1 MLMKQLHNKRFYF
14 YLVSSISWF
23 FLIVYLLIFY
33 KLVDVKSTTIYFDK
47 IIHFMLFFIQSFLI
61 TKTYFSIKFSINF
74 FKMILIL
81 LLIFCFLIEIIQIIV
96 PYRTFEYSDLLSNI
110 LGSVMGS
117 VFGYFLVSK

>member
-33 KLVDVKSTTIYFDK
+33 KSVDVKSTTIYFDK

>member
-1 MLMKQLHNKRFYF
+1 MKQLQNKRFYF

-33 KLVDVKSTTIYFDK
+33 KSVDVKSPTIYFDK

-61 TKTYFSIKFSINF
+61 IKTYFSIKFSINF

>member
-1 MLMKQLHNKRFYF
+1 MKQLQNKRFYF
-14 YLVSSISWF
+14 YLVSSVSWF

-33 KLVDVKSTTIYFDK
+33 KSVDVKSTTIYFDK

-110 LGSVMGS
+110 LGAVLGS

>member
-1 MLMKQLHNKRFYF
+1 MKQLQNKRFHF

-33 KLVDVKSTTIYFDK
+33 KSVDVKSPTIYFDK

>member
-1 MLMKQLHNKRFYF
+1 MKQLQNKRFYF

-33 KLVDVKSTTIYFDK
+33 KSVDVKSPTIYFDK
-47 IIHFMLFFIQSFLI
+47 IIHFLLFFIQSFLI
-61 TKTYFSIKFSINF
+61 TKTYFSVKFSFNF

-81 LLIFCFLIEIIQIIV
+81 LLIFCFFIEIIQIIM
-96 PYRTFEYSDLLSNI
+96 PYRTFDYFDLLSNI
-110 LGSVMGS
+110 LGSALGS

>member
-1 MLMKQLHNKRFYF
+1 MKQLQNKRFYF
-14 YLVSSISWF
+14 YLASSISWF

-33 KLVDVKSTTIYFDK
+33 KSVDVKSPTIYFDK
-47 IIHFMLFFIQSFLI
+47 IIHFLLFFIQSFLI
-61 TKTYFSIKFSINF
+61 TKTYFSVKFSFNF

-81 LLIFCFLIEIIQIIV
+81 LLIFCILIEIIQIIM

-110 LGSVMGS
+110 LGSALGS

>member
-1 MLMKQLHNKRFYF
+1 MKQLQNKRFYF
-14 YLVSSISWF
+14 YLVSSLSWF

-33 KLVDVKSTTIYFDK
+33 KSVDVKSPTIYFDK

-110 LGSVMGS
+110 LGSVLGS

>member
-110 LGSVMGS
+110 LGSVLGS

>member
-1 MLMKQLHNKRFYF
+1 MKQLQNKRFYF
-14 YLVSSISWF
+14 YLASSISWF

-33 KLVDVKSTTIYFDK
+33 KSVDVKSPTIYFDK
-47 IIHFMLFFIQSFLI
+47 IIHFLLFFIQSFLI
-61 TKTYFSIKFSINF
+61 TKTYFSVKFSFNF

-81 LLIFCFLIEIIQIIV
+81 LLIFCFLIEIIQIII

-110 LGSVMGS
+110 LGSALGS

>member
-1 MLMKQLHNKRFYF
+1 MKQLQNKRFYF
-14 YLVSSISWF
+14 YLVSSVSWF

-33 KLVDVKSTTIYFDK
+33 KSVDVKSTTIYFDK

-110 LGSVMGS
+110 LGSVLGS

>member
-1 MLMKQLHNKRFYF
+1 MKQLQNKRFYF
-14 YLVSSISWF
+14 YLASSISWF

-33 KLVDVKSTTIYFDK
+33 KSVDVDVKYPIIYFDK
-47 IIHFMLFFIQSFLI
+47 IIHFLLFFIQSFLI
-61 TKTYFSIKFSINF
+61 TKTYFSVKFSFNF

-81 LLIFCFLIEIIQIIV
+81 LLIFCFLIEIIQIIM

-110 LGSVMGS
+110 LGSALGS

>member
-1 MLMKQLHNKRFYF
+1 MKQLQNKRFYF
-14 YLVSSISWF
+14 YLASSISWF

-33 KLVDVKSTTIYFDK
+33 KSVDVKSPTIYFDK
-47 IIHFMLFFIQSFLI
+47 IIHFLLFFIQSFLI
-61 TKTYFSIKFSINF
+61 TKTYFSVKFSFNF

-81 LLIFCFLIEIIQIIV
+81 LLIFSFLIEIIQIIM

-110 LGSVMGS
+110 LGSALGS

>member
-1 MLMKQLHNKRFYF
+1 MKQLQNKRFYF

-47 IIHFMLFFIQSFLI
+47 IIHFMLIFIQSFLI

-110 LGSVMGS
+110 LGSVLGS

>member
-1 MLMKQLHNKRFYF
+1 MKQLQNKRFYF
-14 YLVSSISWF
+14 YLASSISWF

-33 KLVDVKSTTIYFDK
+33 KSVDVKSPTIYFDK
-47 IIHFMLFFIQSFLI
+47 IIHFLLFFIQSFLI
-61 TKTYFSIKFSINF
+61 TKTYFSVKFYFNF

-110 LGSVMGS
+110 LGSALGS

>member
-1 MLMKQLHNKRFYF
+1 MKQLQNKRFYF
-14 YLVSSISWF
+14 YLVSSVSWF

-33 KLVDVKSTTIYFDK
+33 KSVDVKSPTIYFDK

-110 LGSVMGS
+110 LGSVLGS

>member
-1 MLMKQLHNKRFYF
+1 MKQLQNKRFYF
-14 YLVSSISWF
+14 YLASSISWF

-33 KLVDVKSTTIYFDK
+33 KSVDVKSPTIYFDK
-47 IIHFMLFFIQSFLI
+47 IIHFLLFFIQSFLI
-61 TKTYFSIKFSINF
+61 TKTYFSVKFSFNF

-81 LLIFCFLIEIIQIIV
+81 LLIFCFLIEIIQIIM

-110 LGSVMGS
+110 LGSALGS

>member
-1 MLMKQLHNKRFYF
+1 MKLLLNKRFYF

-33 KLVDVKSTTIYFDK
+33 KSVDVKSPTIYFDK
-47 IIHFMLFFIQSFLI
+47 IIHFILFFIQSFLI

-81 LLIFCFLIEIIQIIV
+81 LLIFCFLIEIIQIIL

-110 LGSVMGS
+110 LGSVFGS

>member
-1 MLMKQLHNKRFYF
+1 MKQLQNKRFYF

-61 TKTYFSIKFSINF
+61 IKTYFSIKFSINF

-110 LGSVMGS
+110 LGSVLGS

>member
-1 MLMKQLHNKRFYF
+1 MKQLQNKRFYF

-33 KLVDVKSTTIYFDK
+33 KSVDIKSPTIYFDK

>member
-33 KLVDVKSTTIYFDK
+33 KSVDVKSPTIYFDK

>member
-1 MLMKQLHNKRFYF
+1 MKQLQNKRFYF
-14 YLVSSISWF
+14 YLVSSVSWF

-33 KLVDVKSTTIYFDK
+33 KSVDVKSPIIYFDK

-110 LGSVMGS
+110 LGSVLGS

>member
-1 MLMKQLHNKRFYF
+1 MKQLQNKRFYF
-14 YLVSSISWF
+14 YLASSISWF

-33 KLVDVKSTTIYFDK
+33 KSVDVKYSTIYFDK
-47 IIHFMLFFIQSFLI
+47 IIHFSLFFIQSFLI
-61 TKTYFSIKFSINF
+61 TKTYFSVKFSFNF

-81 LLIFCFLIEIIQIIV
+81 LLIFCFLIEIIQIIM

-110 LGSVMGS
+110 LGSALGS

>member
-1 MLMKQLHNKRFYF
+1 MKQLQNKRFYF
-14 YLVSSISWF
+14 YLASSISWF

-33 KLVDVKSTTIYFDK
+33 KSVDVDVKYPTIYFDK
-47 IIHFMLFFIQSFLI
+47 IIHFLLFFVQSFLI
-61 TKTYFSIKFSINF
+61 TKTYFSVKFSFNF

-110 LGSVMGS
+110 LGSVLGS

>member
-1 MLMKQLHNKRFYF
+1 MKQLQNKRFYF
-14 YLVSSISWF
+14 YLASSISWF

-33 KLVDVKSTTIYFDK
+33 KSVDVKSPTIYFDK
-47 IIHFMLFFIQSFLI
+47 IIHFLLFFVQSFLI
-61 TKTYFSIKFSINF
+61 TKTYFSVKFSFNF

-81 LLIFCFLIEIIQIIV
+81 LFIFCFLIEIIQIIV

-110 LGSVMGS
+110 LGSVLGS

>member
-1 MLMKQLHNKRFYF
+1 MKQLQNKRFYF
-14 YLVSSISWF
+14 YLASSISWF

-33 KLVDVKSTTIYFDK
+33 KSVDVDVKYPTIYFDK
-47 IIHFMLFFIQSFLI
+47 IIHFLLFFVQSFLI
-61 TKTYFSIKFSINF
+61 TKTYFSVKFSFNF

-110 LGSVMGS
+110 LGSALGS

>member
-1 MLMKQLHNKRFYF
+1 MKQLQNKRFYF
-14 YLVSSISWF
+14 YLVSSVSWF

-33 KLVDVKSTTIYFDK
+33 KSVDVKSPTIYFDK

>member
-1 MLMKQLHNKRFYF
+1 MKQLQNKRFYF
-14 YLVSSISWF
+14 YLASSISWF

-33 KLVDVKSTTIYFDK
+33 KSVDVKSPTIYFDK
-47 IIHFMLFFIQSFLI
+47 IIHFLLFFIQSFLI
-61 TKTYFSIKFSINF
+61 TKTYFSVKFSFNF

-110 LGSVMGS
+110 LGSVLGS

>member
-1 MLMKQLHNKRFYF
+1 MKLLLNKRFYF

-33 KLVDVKSTTIYFDK
+33 KSVDVKSPTIYFDK
-47 IIHFMLFFIQSFLI
+47 IIHFILFFIQSFLI

-81 LLIFCFLIEIIQIIV
+81 LLIFCFLIEIIQIIL

-110 LGSVMGS
+110 LGSVLGS

>member
-1 MLMKQLHNKRFYF
+1 MKQLQNKRFYF

>member
-1 MLMKQLHNKRFYF
+1 MKQLQNKRFYF
-14 YLVSSISWF
+14 YLASSISWF

-33 KLVDVKSTTIYFDK
+33 KSVDVDVKYPIIYFDK
-47 IIHFMLFFIQSFLI
+47 IIHFLLFFIQSFLI
-61 TKTYFSIKFSINF
+61 TKTYFSVKFSFNF

-110 LGSVMGS
+110 LGSALGS

>member
-1 MLMKQLHNKRFYF
+1 MKQLQNKRFYF
-14 YLVSSISWF
+14 YLASSILWF

-33 KLVDVKSTTIYFDK
+33 KSVDVKSPTIYFDK
-47 IIHFMLFFIQSFLI
+47 IIHFLLFFIQSFLI
-61 TKTYFSIKFSINF
+61 TKTYFSVKFSFNF

-81 LLIFCFLIEIIQIIV
+81 LLIFCFLIEIIQIIM

-110 LGSVMGS
+110 LGSALGS

>member
-1 MLMKQLHNKRFYF
+1 MKQLQNKRFYF
-14 YLVSSISWF
+14 YLASSISWF

-33 KLVDVKSTTIYFDK
+33 KSVDVKSPTIYFDK

-81 LLIFCFLIEIIQIIV
+81 LLIFCFFIEIIQIIM
-96 PYRTFEYSDLLSNI
+96 PYRTFDYFDLLSNI
-110 LGSVMGS
+110 LGSALGS

>member
-1 MLMKQLHNKRFYF
+1 MKQLQNKRFYF
-14 YLVSSISWF
+14 YLGSSISWF

-33 KLVDVKSTTIYFDK
+33 KSVDVDVKYPIIYFDK
-47 IIHFMLFFIQSFLI
+47 IIHFLLFFIQSFLI
-61 TKTYFSIKFSINF
+61 TKTYFSVKFSFNF

-110 LGSVMGS
+110 LGSALGS